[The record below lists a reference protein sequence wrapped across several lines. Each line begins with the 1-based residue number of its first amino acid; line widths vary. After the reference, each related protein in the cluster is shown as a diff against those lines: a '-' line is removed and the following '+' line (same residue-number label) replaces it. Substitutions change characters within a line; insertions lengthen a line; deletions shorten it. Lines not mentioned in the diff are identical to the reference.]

1 MIFQAVVS
9 ILLILFVLLQFGKG
23 AEAGLMGSTDS
34 VMSTSQHGNILS
46 KITIVL
52 VVLFLGNSI
61 LLARLQR
68 THGGNSIFENE
79 APVARPLNNDQA
91 AKPVVPETAP
101 TAAVE
106 TKAVAPTLT
115 PTPTTTP
122 AKK

>member
-9 ILLILFVLLQFGKG
+9 VLLILFVLLQFGKG

-34 VMSTSQHGNILS
+34 VMSTSQHGNIMS

-68 THGGNSIFENE
+68 TIGSNSIFEGE
-79 APVARPLNNDQA
+79 APVARQLNNDKAAAEAA
-91 AKPVVPETAP
+91 AKAVPAATTETAP
-101 TAAVE
+101 VA
-106 TKAVAPTLT
+106 APTTAT
-115 PTPTTTP
+115 PV
-122 AKK
+122 KK